1 MMQDYDFKP
10 SHHDSS
16 TNTSMES
23 VSMVQPSKR
32 VVQNVLNF
40 ARCTQCVNVR
50 KVRIK
55 LFLN

>member
-1 MMQDYDFKP
+1 MQDYDFKP
-10 SHHDSS
+10 SHRGSS

-40 ARCTQCVNVR
+40 ARCTQCINVR
-50 KVRIK
+50 NVRIK